1 MSKLFLQ
8 ILFTYTCECTNIF
21 PMLNIYIY
29 DHTLTLKY
37 LQKNFK
43 NKKKELGTKEF
54 EDCHSMQKNL
64 PPCHFKKGNLYYN
77 LKMIG

>member
-1 MSKLFLQ
+1 MSTLFLQ
-8 ILFTYTCECTNIF
+8 ILFAYTCECTNIF

-54 EDCHSMQKNL
+54 EDCHSMQKICRRAIL
-64 PPCHFKKGNLYYN
+64 KKVIFTTIS
-77 LKMIG
+77 K